1 MVAKDIII
9 LIILISIW
17 LGVNMLKIAEIK
29 NDDII
34 QILGLVIILVIRA
47 DIDFNEIHEV
57 LSAAKEL
64 KTTNKGKQRGDKNK
78 INEGCQDAKIKTNKR
93 NRKARFDPYKRS
105 KGKAMKNNN
114 EREDNTISLSIKP
127 KQTPN
132 VNRYE
137 NIDEPTVTYRHNQIN
152 NEPILAGLN
161 KRLNPRTGKM
171 EDRYT
176 KSCLICKRLMKKFGI
191 PIETDLC
198 QTCKPAA
205 AKDKKKFGYVTKLG
219 GTIEFYCA
227 CVGCVTRSQQCKTE
241 YCSLCTAPKF
251 TIFESD

>member
-1 MVAKDIII
+1 
-9 LIILISIW
+9 
-17 LGVNMLKIAEIK
+17 MLKIAEIK

-47 DIDFNEIHEV
+47 DINFNEIQEV
-57 LSAAKEL
+57 LSTTKRL
-64 KTTNKGKQRGDKNK
+64 KPTFKGKRRGDKNK
-78 INEGCQDAKIKTNKR
+78 INEGCQEAKIRSNKR

-137 NIDEPTVTYRHNQIN
+137 NIDESTVTYRHNQIN
-152 NEPILAGLN
+152 NEQVMAGLN

-227 CVGCVTRSQQCKTE
+227 CVGCVTGSQQCKTE

>member
-47 DIDFNEIHEV
+47 DINFNEIQEV
-57 LSAAKEL
+57 LSTTKRL
-64 KTTNKGKQRGDKNK
+64 KPTFKGKQRGDKNK

-105 KGKAMKNNN
+105 KGKPMKNDN

-137 NIDEPTVTYRHNQIN
+137 NIDESTVTYRHNQIN
-152 NEPILAGLN
+152 NEPIMAGLN

-227 CVGCVTRSQQCKTE
+227 CVGCVTGSQQCKTE